1 MITVILQLTVFLF
14 QTQSKNRGA
23 AQVYKNEKKVSEV
36 NVDLYIA
43 TPWSGDTSTGWPKTV
58 SHYRE
63 SSLNRIKNRQ
73 PG

>member
-1 MITVILQLTVFLF
+1 LKS
-14 QTQSKNRGA
+14 TQIGGLYVVTYRV
-23 AQVYKNEKKVSEV
+23 AQKK
-36 NVDLYIA
+36 
-43 TPWSGDTSTGWPKTV
+43 V